1 MKFIRLIRQTL
12 FGETTGEG
20 LRAVAEKMTPVA
32 KVVTLGAVAVG
43 GIGAFGKVRAAEAA
57 APTGSRAEGACVKA
71 LGALLREG
79 DAVAKAA
86 EAKALEEGSKDPSKR
101 RLQTLQATLDQACA
115 RFVRGKIDAQIWA
128 EVGGGSLPAT
138 CTVSSYRAQG
148 EAKASQALDA
158 KEEARRKAS

>member
-1 MKFIRLIRQTL
+1 MTGTVTTTMRRRQIPTPKDRSRVGRT
-12 FGETTGEG
+12 FQ
-20 LRAVAEKMTPVA
+20 REKA
-32 KVVTLGAVAVG
+32 QH
-43 GIGAFGKVRAAEAA
+43 
-57 APTGSRAEGACVKA
+57 GSRAEGACVKA